1 MLCPIPHQTDATLAN
16 NGLKIQDGESL
27 AHFNRRVEDSLRST
41 VGAASR
47 KAAAHSAEHLRK
59 EREERMAKHEAHTSG
74 KGKGKG
80 KEGEEGMDAEED
92 DEAAA
97 EATKAAKKEEHRQR
111 AEAALQK
118 KREAVALDFAP
129 KRSSSAPKRLNDIV
143 QAPPQL
149 TLPRLSTKLL
159 AKQMDGDSSAGKN
172 SAYGKLGLSPAQ
184 ARILE
189 EERERVIKHYREM
202 KARREYK
209 PAGADD
215 GGD

>member
-1 MLCPIPHQTDATLAN
+1 
-16 NGLKIQDGESL
+16 LKIQDGESL

-59 EREERMAKHEAHTSG
+59 EREERMTKHEAHMAG

-80 KEGEEGMDAEED
+80 KEGEEGMDAED

-97 EATKAAKKEEHRQR
+97 EAVKAAKKEEHRLR

-143 QAPPQL
+143 QL

-159 AKQMDGDSSAGKN
+159 DKQKDGDSNAGKN

-209 PAGADD
+209 PSAAGDGD